1 MKRHMLIAK
10 AVAIA
15 SILGATVFAS
25 SAQAQPPIVTPPQ
38 IAPDYDPLAGIS
50 QAQHDAIVNYILL
63 RTLKKSSHS
72 GSSSTGGL
80 GGTSETFVDVQADGS
95 YYDPSLARRVSIVDG
110 RSAER

>member
-1 MKRHMLIAK
+1 MKRHVLIAK

-25 SAQAQPPIVTPPQ
+25 SAEAQPPIVTPPQ

-50 QAQHDAIVNYILL
+50 RAQHDEILGYIL
-63 RTLKKSSHS
+63 RALKKSSHAA
-72 GSSSTGGL
+72 SSSTSAV

-95 YYDPSLARRVSIVDG
+95 YFDPSLGHRVFSVDG
-110 RSAER
+110 R

>member
-50 QAQHDAIVNYILL
+50 QAQHDAIVNYIL
-63 RTLKKSSHS
+63 RALKKSSHS

-80 GGTSETFVDVQADGS
+80 GGTSETFVDVQPDGS
-95 YYDPSLARRVSIVDG
+95 YYDPSLARRVFIVDG

>member
-1 MKRHMLIAK
+1 MKRHILIAK

-50 QAQHDAIVNYILL
+50 QAQHDEILGYIL
-63 RTLKKSSHS
+63 RSLKKSGHS
-72 GSSSTGGL
+72 GSSSTGAL
-80 GGTSETFVDVQADGS
+80 GGTSETFVDVQGDGS
-95 YYDPSLARRVSIVDG
+95 YFDPSLGHRVFVIDG
-110 RSAER
+110 RSAEG